1 MRDITLER
9 FHTQTRFQLNR
20 IFMRKAI
27 SFVSI
32 TKQIYAKPFTVSE
45 NTFEI
50 KAMSPWTLLDILL
63 KSAVT
68 CKQRLLHENYKCQE
82 VIQDHILESPYKVL
96 QTPLKKT
103 TLTQSI
109 QFSWAVQFLATFY
122 VWIFIIFV
130 LFKKNQSNNIF

>member
-1 MRDITLER
+1 MRDTTLER

-45 NTFEI
+45 NTFKI

-82 VIQDHILESPYKVL
+82 VNQDHLLESPYKVL

-109 QFSWAVQFLATFY
+109 QFSWPFSF
-122 VWIFIIFV
+122 
-130 LFKKNQSNNIF
+130 